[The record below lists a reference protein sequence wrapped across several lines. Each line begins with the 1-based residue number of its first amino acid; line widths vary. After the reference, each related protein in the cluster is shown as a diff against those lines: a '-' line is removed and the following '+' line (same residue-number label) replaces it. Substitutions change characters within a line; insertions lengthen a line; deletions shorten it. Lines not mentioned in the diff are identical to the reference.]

1 MPNTYTAES
10 NTVAGAVSL
19 NENNKL
25 GIKADAQVADAL
37 VMKGLTKRYKDFTL
51 DKVSFAVP
59 KGSIMGFV
67 GENGAGKTTTI
78 KAILDLIGTDGGEVS
93 ILGKS
98 SKNLPPDVK
107 EALGVVFDGSS
118 LHDNLNI
125 KNIDFVMRHIYKK
138 WESEKFA
145 GYVKR
150 FELPERKNMK
160 QFSRG
165 MKMKLSIAIA
175 LSHHSKLLILDE
187 ATSGLDPMVRDEIL
201 DIFLEFIQEEDHT
214 ILLSSHIISD
224 IEKIADYVTFIHK
237 GRIVFSE
244 SKDELIYQY
253 GIIRCRK
260 DEISAIDR
268 SYIVGLRENSFGAE
282 VMIKNKDAFMR
293 QYHHYTVDRTSIEE
307 IMLFISRGKE
317 LT

>member
-1 MPNTYTAES
+1 MPSTYTAES
-10 NTVAGAVSL
+10 NTGTGGIL
-19 NENNKL
+19 FKENKGL
-25 GIKADAQVADAL
+25 GIKTDTKVSDAL
-37 VMKGLTKRYKDFTL
+37 IIKNLSKRYKDFTL
-51 DKVSFAVP
+51 DKISFAVP

-78 KAILDLIGTDGGEVS
+78 KAILDLIGTEGGEVS
-93 ILGKS
+93 ILGYS
-98 SKNLPPDVK
+98 SKDLPLDVK
-107 EALGVVFDGSS
+107 AALGVVFDGSS

-125 KNIDFVMRHIYKK
+125 KNVDFVMKHIYKNWDSK
-138 WESEKFA
+138 IFA
-145 GYVKR
+145 AYVKR
-150 FELPERKNMK
+150 FDLPERKNMK
-160 QFSRG
+160 EFSRG

-253 GIIRCRK
+253 GIIRCRR
-260 DEISAIDR
+260 DEVSAIDR
-268 SYIVGLRENSFGAE
+268 SYIVGMRENSFGAE
-282 VMIKNKDAFMR
+282 VMIRRKDAFMK
-293 QYHHYTVDRTSIEE
+293 QYHHYSVDRTTIEE
-307 IMLFISRGKE
+307 IMLFISRGRE
-317 LT
+317 LN

>member
-1 MPNTYTAES
+1 MPSTYTAES
-10 NTVAGAVSL
+10 SAATGELIVKANKRLKTNADTQVS
-19 NENNKL
+19 
-25 GIKADAQVADAL
+25 DAL
-37 VMKGLTKRYKDFTL
+37 VINNLTKHYRDFTL
-51 DKVSFAVP
+51 DKVSFSVP

-78 KAILDLIGTDGGEVS
+78 KAILDLIEMDGGEVS
-93 ILGKS
+93 ILGHS
-98 SKNLPPDVK
+98 SKDLPLDVK
-107 EALGVVFDGSS
+107 AALGVVFDGSS

-125 KNIDFVMRHIYKK
+125 KNVDFVMKHIYKNWDSK
-138 WESEKFA
+138 VFA

-160 QFSRG
+160 EFSRG

-253 GIIRCRK
+253 GIIRCRR
-260 DEISAIDR
+260 DEVSAIDR
-268 SYIVGLRENSFGAE
+268 SYIVGMRENSFGAE
-282 VMIKNKDAFMR
+282 VMIRKKDTFMR
-293 QYHHYTVDRTSIEE
+293 QYHHYLVERTSIEE
-307 IMLFISRGKE
+307 IMLFISRGRE
-317 LT
+317 LN